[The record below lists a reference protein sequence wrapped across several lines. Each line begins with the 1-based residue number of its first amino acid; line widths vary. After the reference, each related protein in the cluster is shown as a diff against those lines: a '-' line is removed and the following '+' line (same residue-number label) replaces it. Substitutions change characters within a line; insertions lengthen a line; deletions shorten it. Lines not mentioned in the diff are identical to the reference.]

1 MKHLYLPSFSHIFV
15 RRRGLS
21 FAISLLLLC
30 LCMQPAFGAE
40 GDVIHGLSIRES
52 RSFPRQQTLDLPHT
66 ERQQIHKLMRTKKGG
81 VYKETVLK
89 QDFETILRYY
99 QHIGFPFVHIST
111 ESVKKIGDGV
121 HIRIHIDKGI
131 ISDIKLNV
139 QGYQKTDTDVILRE
153 LLFKVGDVYMEDDAE
168 ESEHILRQK
177 EYISA
182 AKVTAHWDAETKTV
196 KINVTITEDWL
207 TITGAISPALGSQS
221 SKFLLKIR
229 ESNLNGTGHGTQF
242 HYERISEIDE
252 KTRSLFKWGYQMP
265 RLFNSHWNFNGEYI
279 QKRVGDSWGV
289 LLELPQY
296 TLKSRWSVA
305 FSAAEAIDEVSWYE
319 EGMRTGTYIQDLQH
333 ASSNVQRYF
342 GDRHRQNYIGVWTT
356 GQRSIYTP
364 TGKSSAAVACPTN
377 RTINRVGFTV
387 GRQSVN
393 YHQTRFLRQMG
404 REEDFFRGSR
414 YEASLGY
421 ASPLYGSDSSEAY
434 AAIAFKS
441 GWVGHPRFLGTTT
454 LALSTNFTDEI
465 EHSTFQART
474 AWFYTDIFNTG
485 DIYKVNEGFRRN
497 GLFDFHQTL
506 VAQIKTQMLFGWSG
520 QRQVI
525 LGAFNGLR
533 GYGYREFSGE
543 KMLLLSIESRTI
555 FGGELFQKL
564 DEISDSAINFCVR
577 PFSKHNVNLGLV
589 LGATVFADIGYI
601 WKDLRT
607 FNLNEPK
614 RSVGIKLRGSFSQ
627 VSAAGIFHIGIAF
640 PLDPL
645 FNQPL
650 RPQLLYGLEQAF

>member
-1 MKHLYLPSFSHIFV
+1 MKHVYLPSFSHIFIQS
-15 RRRGLS
+15 RALS
-21 FAISLLLLC
+21 VAAGLLLLC
-30 LCMQPAFGAE
+30 LNVQPTFGAE
-40 GDVIHGLSIRES
+40 ADVIHGLSVRES
-52 RSFPRQQTLDLPHT
+52 RSFPGQQTIDLPHN
-66 ERQQIHKLMRTKKGG
+66 ERQQIHKLMRTKQGG
-81 VYKETVLK
+81 VYDEAVLK
-89 QDFETILRYY
+89 QDFEAILRYY
-99 QHIGFPFVHIST
+99 RRVGFPFVHIST

-121 HIRIHIDKGI
+121 HIRVHIDKGI

-139 QGYQKTDTDVILRE
+139 QGYQKTGTDVILRE

-182 AKVTAHWDAETKTV
+182 AKVVARWDAETKTV

-221 SKFLLKIR
+221 SKFLLEIR

-242 HYERISEIDE
+242 RYERISEIDE
-252 KTRSLFKWGYQMP
+252 KPRSLFKWRYQMP
-265 RLFNSHWNFNGEYI
+265 RLFNSHWNFDGEYI

-305 FSAAEAIDEVSWYE
+305 FSAAESIDQVSWYE
-319 EGMRTGTYIQDLQH
+319 EGMRTGTFIQDLQH
-333 ASSNVQRYF
+333 ATSNVQRYF

-356 GQRSIYTP
+356 GQRSRYTP
-364 TGKSSAAVACPTN
+364 VAESSTTTAGPTN
-377 RTINRVGFTV
+377 RTTNRVGFTV
-387 GRQSVN
+387 GRQHVN

-421 ASPLYGSDSSEAY
+421 ASPLYGSDRSKAY
-434 AAIAFKS
+434 AAVAFKS
-441 GWVGHPRFLGTTT
+441 GWVGHTRFFGTTT
-454 LALSTNFTDEI
+454 LALSTNFTRQI
-465 EHSTFQART
+465 EHSIFQGRT

-485 DIYKVNEGFRRN
+485 DIYKVNEGFREN

-533 GYGYREFSGE
+533 GYGYREFSGD

-555 FGGELFQKL
+555 FGGSIFQKL
-564 DEISDSAINFCVR
+564 DEMSDSAINFCLR
-577 PFSKHNVNLGLV
+577 PFSKRAVRLGLV
-589 LGATVFADIGYI
+589 IGATVFADIGYI
-601 WKDLRT
+601 WNDLRT

-614 RSVGIKLRGSFSQ
+614 RSIGVKLRGSFSQ